1 MPAARVDNP
10 LSPMNRPF
18 PFPWFAAVPPMLLLG
33 FPVWT
38 ALTDLRAHQLARQAD
53 VRQDMALFDEATD
66 LRRQAARLSPGD
78 AQVELALAESL
89 RGLWAFRE
97 TNALRR
103 EADAAF
109 DRAAALSPH
118 WPVPHYEHAR
128 MYAFKG
134 QYARALSLLEPAL
147 RLDPNNAGYWLERA
161 RYLEALH
168 KDTAARQAYA
178 RCWAIDTVRE
188 CETALKRL
196 GDQS

>member
-1 MPAARVDNP
+1 
-10 LSPMNRPF
+10 MNRPF
-18 PFPWFAAVPPMLLLG
+18 PFPWFTAVPPMLLLG

-97 TNALRR
+97 TDALRR

-128 MYAFKG
+128 MYAFKE
-134 QYARALSLLEPAL
+134 QYARALSLLDPAL

-161 RYLEALH
+161 RYLESLGRRAEAHRAYTRCQALNPNT
-168 KDTAARQAYA
+168 DCRNGEQRTG
-178 RCWAIDTVRE
+178 
-188 CETALKRL
+188 TAL
-196 GDQS
+196 